1 MQIGPTS
8 PEASWPNNNK
18 LSAVFVPPAASEK
31 NKKFVFF
38 SILSDAFQNSYF
50 GDSYSLL
57 SFSLGYIRDV
67 SRMRSNSKLTRFAY
81 AILLDSL
88 SLSLSERSY
97 WIFTAHLGKCFEI
110 FYLLLSCARC
120 YWTIDA
126 RLQPDDAGPVHE
138 SHWAVTKQS
147 VIGQGDPINQ
157 RGGRRALRVSSI
169 MTL

>member
-18 LSAVFVPPAASEK
+18 LSAVFVPQQLRK
-31 NKKFVFF
+31 RIRNLFF

-50 GDSYSLL
+50 GDSYFLL

-88 SLSLSERSY
+88 SLSLRA
-97 WIFTAHLGKCFEI
+97 I
-110 FYLLLSCARC
+110 LLNIHSSSRKMFWNSLSSSSCARC

-157 RGGRRALRVSSI
+157 RGGRRALRVSI